1 MKYLF
6 KPTWPSFLLS
16 ALIVST
22 AAGFAGYYLTLPGA
36 REKAKQL
43 KGDKRYEG

>member
-1 MKYLF
+1 MKFLF

-16 ALIVST
+16 ALLVST

-36 REKAKQL
+36 RSRAKEL
-43 KGDKRYEG
+43 IGTTDEG